1 MGWGSGGEL
10 ADKIERALAPHLDKL
25 PPDVVRKLGDDIA
38 EAFEA
43 MDCDTLEEC
52 AGFIGDAAHRR
63 RHPDAPP
70 DPKVGDTYRTTD
82 RWHEQYEWNGRRWIY
97 D

>member
-43 MDCDTLEEC
+43 MDCDTLEE
-52 AGFIGDAAHRR
+52 
-63 RHPDAPP
+63 
-70 DPKVGDTYRTTD
+70 
-82 RWHEQYEWNGRRWIY
+82 
-97 D
+97 